1 MNKTEYFCDIM
12 SAYLKGKTI
21 QYQNENG
28 EWIDCNGEDW
38 DFGKNY
44 RIKKEIEPFES
55 AHECFEE
62 MQKHPEILNKEEREL
77 LTNILKEGNS
87 RAFLMR
93 REDYSMQVALNNQ
106 MYKVSDTKE
115 IRGVKIFKL
124 ENFYIRIR

>member
-12 SAYLKGKTI
+12 NAYLNGKTI

-44 RIKKEIEPFES
+44 RIKKKLEPFEN

-62 MQKHPEILNKEEREL
+62 MQKHPPIGWLRQKQPRNYVHISYISTCLNL
-77 LTNILKEGNS
+77 LSISYCNTIKI
-87 RAFLMR
+87 
-93 REDYSMQVALNNQ
+93 YSMEECLDLFEFIDGAPFGKNNT
-106 MYKVSDTKE
+106 M
-115 IRGVKIFKL
+115 
-124 ENFYIRIR
+124 